1 MKLIWI
7 NLVDGSWVFGCL
19 ENGGFNEILGGRGA
33 ARGVGVA
40 GPWWMEISKSLLS
53 LSCNTEYW
61 VLKCNFFWGIVCR
74 ISFQITL
81 SG

>member
-1 MKLIWI
+1 M
-7 NLVDGSWVFGCL
+7 GFGCL
-19 ENGGFNEILGGRGA
+19 VAWKMVVLMKFWGAGVRRGGLVWRGRGGW
-33 ARGVGVA
+33 RFRKVC
-40 GPWWMEISKSLLS
+40 S